1 MQITVRLRRKAGVDA
16 LGKTVRNVLINNFGQ
31 KVIYIF

>member
-16 LGKTVRNVLINNFGQ
+16 LGKTVFNILVDDFCEE
-31 KVIYIF
+31 VVYIL